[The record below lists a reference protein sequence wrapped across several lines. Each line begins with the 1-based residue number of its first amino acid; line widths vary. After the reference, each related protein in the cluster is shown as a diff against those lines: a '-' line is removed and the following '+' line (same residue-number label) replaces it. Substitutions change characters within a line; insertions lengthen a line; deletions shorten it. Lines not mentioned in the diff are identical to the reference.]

1 MRISAA
7 LCVFAPAV
15 FLALLLD
22 SLPELFAVEL
32 AHMCSST
39 ERQLVDLHA
48 PLASSSAAAGLLRPR
63 ARRGEALLVAL
74 SPVARSPRLS

>member
-7 LCVFAPAV
+7 LCVFEPAV

-32 AHMCSST
+32 AHMCSSA
-39 ERQLVDLHA
+39 ERQLVDHA
-48 PLASSSAAAGLLRPR
+48 PLASSAAAAGLRPR

>member
-32 AHMCSST
+32 AHMCSSA
-39 ERQLVDLHA
+39 ERQLVDHA
-48 PLASSSAAAGLLRPR
+48 PLASSAAAAGLLRPR
-63 ARRGEALLVAL
+63 ARRGEAVLVAL

>member
-22 SLPELFAVEL
+22 SLPELFAVEM
-32 AHMCSST
+32 AHMCFSA
-39 ERQLVDLHA
+39 ERKLVDHA
-48 PLASSSAAAGLLRPR
+48 PLASSAAAAGLLRLVLAGGRRCWSRCRRLPGLR
-63 ARRGEALLVAL
+63 A
-74 SPVARSPRLS
+74 